1 MNLHGIHCCS
11 VRCLDPVPVAALL
24 WFKTILNHQDFCF
37 QTVLPKC
44 LEFFRSDGLTLK
56 GCWDIFG
63 MTASWIWTAFSSPK
77 NHPIEEE
84 NHLNQ
89 TSMTLG
95 FLALNFPGCTDSSRT
110 AVILRQ
116 KKYRELR
123 WKTPWAPPSRH
134 LLKILL
140 GGDMLVQQTGSHHLA
155 LLPGTSLRPRTCAG
169 KCHSCNAKS
178 PNNFRPSSCSRRR
191 PKKGPKSPGGREKKQ
206 DGAATFTFL
215 KIFHMYY
222 KHTKG
227 TVCCW
232 FLEVPTLPKPR
243 PSGHRALAPC
253 LEATS

>member
-1 MNLHGIHCCS
+1 MNLHGIHCYS
-11 VRCLDPVPVAALL
+11 VWCLDPVPVAALL

-95 FLALNFPGCTDSSRT
+95 FLALNFPGCTDSFRT

-116 KKYRELR
+116 KKISGATMENPLSPSQSAPFEDFAWWGYVSSTDRQ
-123 WKTPWAPPSRH
+123 PPPSVATWNFAAPQDLRREVSQLQREESKQLQAKQ
-134 LLKILL
+134 LLEK
-140 GGDMLVQQTGSHHLA
+140 A
-155 LLPGTSLRPRTCAG
+155 
-169 KCHSCNAKS
+169 
-178 PNNFRPSSCSRRR
+178 
-191 PKKGPKSPGGREKKQ
+191 PKKMSKITR
-206 DGAATFTFL
+206 GAGWSCYL
-215 KIFHMYY
+215 Y
-222 KHTKG
+222 
-227 TVCCW
+227 
-232 FLEVPTLPKPR
+232 L
-243 PSGHRALAPC
+243 S
-253 LEATS
+253 